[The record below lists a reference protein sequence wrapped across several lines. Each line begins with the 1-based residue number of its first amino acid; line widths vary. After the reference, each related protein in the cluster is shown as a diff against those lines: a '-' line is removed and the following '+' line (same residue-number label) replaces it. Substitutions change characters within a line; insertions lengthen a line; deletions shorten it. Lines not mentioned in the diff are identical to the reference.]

1 MPLSWLL
8 RRPALDLRPV
18 HVSDRDPDLSWAH
31 AIELD
36 DPAPFLR
43 GGELVLTTG
52 LRLPRA
58 AAGQAAYV
66 DRLVEAGAAALG
78 LGTGLRHARV
88 PAGIRRACEA
98 VDLPL
103 VEVPL
108 ATPFIAVSQAVADR
122 LGELRRLRL
131 TETMDQQRALSR
143 AAVRGG
149 VDAVVRTLA
158 RQLAAGVYLCDRTW
172 REQARAGAARALP
185 ERLEALLGSGRRGA
199 VSEAS
204 PTGWTEVQP
213 VGERPVARLGWLALS
228 RAHPLSVPERL
239 VLTHAVSLVLL
250 LLDRPEDAVPEAEAD
265 LVRLLL
271 DATDAPAATVFG
283 AGRAVCVLVANGPR
297 HRLLTAVEEA
307 RRSAPHAVRAE
318 VAADARLL
326 VVDAEVEGVVATLL
340 EFLGTDGR
348 VGIGPPVGVVEAAST
363 LTAARRACDAAHPG
377 AARRSADLPVTASPD
392 PASSPRCCRLEHGR
406 SALGAGRQ
414 RPDGVPRVVPDP
426 PRQLGSHR
434 GRPRSAPAHGPA
446 PNPQGGG
453 TDRSQPRR
461 PRGPVAAPPW
471 GACRP
476 WSSLTSPGCACSWP
490 GPGRRLAG
498 SARIDQTDPVTKP
511 VHLDDKSKEI
521 IALLQKDGRMS
532 YTAIANEVGLSE
544 AAVRQRAQR
553 LMEQGVMQIV
563 AVTDPLQL
571 GFAWEAMI
579 GVRVSGNIE
588 AIADDTGRDRG
599 HRLHRPDRLASS
611 TSSSRWWP
619 RATTS

>member
-1 MPLSWLL
+1 MHPHRTAISYNDGEVAETVPLSWLL

-204 PTGWTEVQP
+204 PTG
-213 VGERPVARLGWLALS
+213 
-228 RAHPLSVPERL
+228 
-239 VLTHAVSLVLL
+239 
-250 LLDRPEDAVPEAEAD
+250 LDRG
-265 LVRLLL
+265 
-271 DATDAPAATVFG
+271 PAR
-283 AGRAVCVLVANGPR
+283 GRASRRPTRLAGPQ
-297 HRLLTAVEEA
+297 
-307 RRSAPHAVRAE
+307 P
-318 VAADARLL
+318 
-326 VVDAEVEGVVATLL
+326 
-340 EFLGTDGR
+340 
-348 VGIGPPVGVVEAAST
+348 GPPVVGARTTRAHARGV
-363 LTAARRACDAAHPG
+363 PG
-377 AARRSADLPVTASPD
+377 AAA
-392 PASSPRCCRLEHGR
+392 PRPPGGR
-406 SALGAGRQ
+406 
-414 RPDGVPRVVPDP
+414 
-426 PRQLGSHR
+426 
-434 GRPRSAPAHGPA
+434 GP
-446 PNPQGGG
+446 GGG
-453 TDRSQPRR
+453 
-461 PRGPVAAPPW
+461 G
-471 GACRP
+471 
-476 WSSLTSPGCACSWP
+476 
-490 GPGRRLAG
+490 
-498 SARIDQTDPVTKP
+498 
-511 VHLDDKSKEI
+511 
-521 IALLQKDGRMS
+521 
-532 YTAIANEVGLSE
+532 
-544 AAVRQRAQR
+544 
-553 LMEQGVMQIV
+553 
-563 AVTDPLQL
+563 
-571 GFAWEAMI
+571 
-579 GVRVSGNIE
+579 
-588 AIADDTGRDRG
+588 
-599 HRLHRPDRLASS
+599 
-611 TSSSRWWP
+611 
-619 RATTS
+619 

>member
-1 MPLSWLL
+1 MPPGRTAISYNAGDVTETVPLSWLL
-8 RRPALDLRPV
+8 RRPDLDLRPV
-18 HVSDRDPDLSWAH
+18 HVSDHDPDLSWAH

-43 GGELVLTTG
+43 GGEMVLTTG

-88 PAGIRRACEA
+88 PAGIRHACET

-108 ATPFIAVSQAVADR
+108 ATPFIAVSQSVADR

-172 REQARAGAARALP
+172 REQARAGAAGALP

-228 RAHPLSVPERL
+228 RAHPLSVFERL

-250 LLDRPEDAVPEAEAD
+250 LLDRPEDAIPEAEAD

-271 DATDAPAATVFG
+271 EATNTPTAMVFG
-283 AGRAVCVLVANGPR
+283 AGRAVCVLVATGPR

-307 RRSAPHAVRAE
+307 RRSAPDAVRAD

-326 VVDAEVEGVVATLL
+326 VVEAEVEGVVATLL

-348 VGIGPPVGVVEAAST
+348 VGIGPPVAVVEAAST
-363 LTAARRACDAAHPG
+363 LTAARRACDAAPPG
-377 AARRSADLPVTASPD
+377 AARRSADLPITALLAQ
-392 PASSPRCCRLEHGR
+392 PAIRDAVSS
-406 SALGAGRQ
+406 STAG
-414 RPDGVPRVVPDP
+414 
-426 PRQLGSHR
+426 LLS
-434 GRPRSAPAHGPA
+434 SL
-446 PNPQGGG
+446 GG
-453 TDRSQPRR
+453 TDLMESLASFLTHHGSWDRT
-461 PRGPVAAPPW
+461 AADL
-471 GACRP
+471 GVHRHTVRHRIRKVEE
-476 WSSLTSPGCACSWP
+476 LT
-490 GPGRRLAG
+490 
-498 SARIDQTDPVTKP
+498 
-511 VHLDDKSKEI
+511 
-521 IALLQKDGRMS
+521 
-532 YTAIANEVGLSE
+532 GLSLDHPE
-544 AAVRQRAQR
+544 
-553 LMEQGVMQIV
+553 
-563 AVTDPLQL
+563 
-571 GFAWEAMI
+571 
-579 GVRVSGNIE
+579 
-588 AIADDTGRDRG
+588 
-599 HRLHRPDRLASS
+599 DRLLLHLGVLADPE
-611 TSSSRWWP
+611 R
-619 RATTS
+619 R

>member
-1 MPLSWLL
+1 MSHRSATSYNDGEVAETVPLSWLL
-8 RRPALDLRPV
+8 RRPSLDLRPV
-18 HVSDRDPDLSWAH
+18 HVGDRDPDISWAH

-88 PAGIRRACEA
+88 PAGVRRACES

-158 RQLAAGVYLCDRTW
+158 RQLGAGVYLCDRTW
-172 REQARAGAARALP
+172 RELARAGAARALP

-199 VSEAS
+199 VSEAT

-250 LLDRPEDAVPEAEAD
+250 LLDRPEAAVPEAEAD

-271 DATDAPAATVFG
+271 DATDAPAAMVFG

-297 HRLLTAVEEA
+297 HRLLPAVEEA

-340 EFLGTDGR
+340 ESLGTDGR
-348 VGIGPPVGVVEAAST
+348 VGIGPPVEMAEAAST
-363 LTAARRACDAAHPG
+363 LAAARRACDAADPG
-377 AARRSADLPVTASPD
+377 AARRSADLPVTALLTQPAVRD
-392 PASSPRCCRLEHGR
+392 AVASSTAGLL
-406 SALGAGRQ
+406 SAL
-414 RPDGVPRVVPDP
+414 DGSDLMESLASFLTHHGSWDRTAADLGVHRHTVRHRIRKVEELTGLSLDDP
-426 PRQLGSHR
+426 EDRLLLHLGVL
-434 GRPRSAPAHGPA
+434 A
-446 PNPQGGG
+446 
-453 TDRSQPRR
+453 D
-461 PRGPVAAPPW
+461 
-471 GACRP
+471 
-476 WSSLTSPGCACSWP
+476 
-490 GPGRRLAG
+490 PGRR
-498 SARIDQTDPVTKP
+498 
-511 VHLDDKSKEI
+511 
-521 IALLQKDGRMS
+521 
-532 YTAIANEVGLSE
+532 
-544 AAVRQRAQR
+544 
-553 LMEQGVMQIV
+553 
-563 AVTDPLQL
+563 
-571 GFAWEAMI
+571 
-579 GVRVSGNIE
+579 
-588 AIADDTGRDRG
+588 
-599 HRLHRPDRLASS
+599 
-611 TSSSRWWP
+611 
-619 RATTS
+619 

>member
-1 MPLSWLL
+1 MSPQRTAISYNDGEVAETVPLSWLL
-8 RRPALDLRPV
+8 RRPTLDLRPV

-36 DPAPFLR
+36 DPAPFLH

-52 LRLPRA
+52 LRLPRS

-108 ATPFIAVSQAVADR
+108 ATPFIAVSQSVADR

-149 VDAVVRTLA
+149 VDSVVRTLA
-158 RQLAAGVYLCDRTW
+158 RQLAAGVYLCDRAW

-228 RAHPLSVPERL
+228 RAYPLSVPERL

-250 LLDRPEDAVPEAEAD
+250 LLDRPGDAVPEAEAD

-271 DATDAPAATVFG
+271 DATDAPGAISFS

-297 HRLLTAVEEA
+297 HRLIPAVDDA

-326 VVDAEVEGVVATLL
+326 VVEAEVDGVVATLL
-340 EFLGTDGR
+340 ESLGTDGR

-363 LTAARRACDAAHPG
+363 LAAARRACEASHPG
-377 AARRSADLPVTASPD
+377 AARRSADLPVTALLTQPEVRD
-392 PASSPRCCRLEHGR
+392 AVASSTTGPL
-406 SALGAGRQ
+406 SALGGSDLMETLASFLTHHGSWDRTAA
-414 RPDGVPRVVPDP
+414 DLGVHRHTVRHRIRRVEELTGLSLDDP
-426 PRQLGSHR
+426 EDRLLLHLGVLC
-434 GRPRSAPAHGPA
+434 
-446 PNPQGGG
+446 
-453 TDRSQPRR
+453 D
-461 PRGPVAAPPW
+461 
-471 GACRP
+471 
-476 WSSLTSPGCACSWP
+476 
-490 GPGRRLAG
+490 PGRR
-498 SARIDQTDPVTKP
+498 
-511 VHLDDKSKEI
+511 
-521 IALLQKDGRMS
+521 
-532 YTAIANEVGLSE
+532 
-544 AAVRQRAQR
+544 
-553 LMEQGVMQIV
+553 
-563 AVTDPLQL
+563 
-571 GFAWEAMI
+571 
-579 GVRVSGNIE
+579 
-588 AIADDTGRDRG
+588 
-599 HRLHRPDRLASS
+599 
-611 TSSSRWWP
+611 
-619 RATTS
+619 